1 MHYPTLTR
9 GAAAAALLF
18 LPLLMNAKEK
28 KNSNYSVFSTYRTLP
43 SNKDAMEQTRT
54 KVSTIFPGWMAAT
67 DKLNGLFTDVNGAP
81 VTIEGAD
88 LTTKSAN
95 VIARLSS
102 LGIISGEWV
111 KVKQYSSPKADY
123 VNYKQVVNGHEVAF
137 ATLKLRYTKAGTLA
151 RIEMKNFGEPG
162 ATNLK
167 VSAATAKATA
177 IKDIAGLTTSAVN
190 VDADWAW
197 FPIPHAGG
205 YTLHPAWHF
214 TAKGKIAGR
223 IPQELRGYVD
233 AVTGELLY
241 RTNDV
246 KETGFD
252 LTIKGM
258 VYKNGTLNPATL
270 EPLPDLQVAM
280 PLGGVLTTDTNGYCS
295 NPLLSLPLSP
305 DVPLAGLWSTVND
318 DPTFTTPDF
327 LTTVSVLGSVY
338 TYPTTAPSSSRHV
351 NAYYHVNRVHNFMKS
366 FWPTF
371 TGMDFSLPTNV
382 DVSSGACNAFYDG
395 TSINFYA
402 AGSGCNSFAEM
413 GDVIY
418 HEYGHGISDHFYQD
432 LTGSSI
438 QNGSLNEACS
448 DVWAMSITHNPILGQ
463 NSFTSSGGWI
473 RRYDISPQVYPLD
486 ITTPMVWDPHYTGQI
501 IAGCWW
507 DVGVN
512 LGDIHAMTQLFTD
525 VYYDLPDGVDGTEGD
540 IYRSILISTLLADD
554 VDANI
559 SNGTP
564 HYDQILSA
572 FAKHGIYL
580 EGESTLTHTEP
591 NNPAAASPIPVS
603 ASLLTTYSTY
613 LHDLTLYY
621 RVNGTGTWTPLTMTL
636 GSGVYTASIPAQP
649 TGTTVEYY
657 FAMHDALNNDNGY
670 FPVGFNPNQPAQ
682 QVTIPYQ
689 FSVGLMTAINYSFD
703 TSATGWTLGVTGDN
717 ATEGTWT
724 LGTPTPFFDPGIS
737 PFLDINGFAGND
749 HTTGH
754 GKCLMAGKGGDTA
767 TSILVTAGT
776 TTAQSPVFDLTNY
789 SKPVFEYWRWFSSE
803 FVFAEIKNDPWITQ
817 IRDAS
822 SSSNPWQ
829 TIERTYRSDQEW
841 RHKVVNI
848 RQYLPTANKVQMR
861 FVISDSV
868 LSSWSNDGQSQ
879 VTGDIDDFSLRDD
892 HSHVGVADLNAEQA
906 AIVPN
911 PADNILNITLAENN
925 AGGAIQLYDVTGRLV
940 LKTAITANN
949 NKYALNTANLTAGVY
964 TLSVITGT
972 NTQITK
978 VVVAH

>member
-1 MHYPTLTR
+1 MFYPTLTR
-9 GAAAAALLF
+9 RTAAAAMLF
-18 LPLLMNAKEK
+18 LPLFMNAKEK
-28 KNSNYSVFSTYRTLP
+28 KNSNYSVFSNFRTLP
-43 SNKDAMEQTRT
+43 SNTNAMEQTRK
-54 KVSTIFPGWMAAT
+54 KVNSLFPGWMIAS
-67 DKLNGLFTDVNGAP
+67 DKLNGLFTDINGAP
-81 VTIEGAD
+81 VAVEGAD
-88 LTTKSAN
+88 VATKSAN
-95 VIARLSS
+95 IIARLSS
-102 LGIISGEWV
+102 LGIISNEWV
-111 KVKQYSSPKADY
+111 KAKQYSAPKADY
-123 VNYKQVVNGHEVAF
+123 VNYKQVVNGHQVAF
-137 ATLKLRYTKAGTLA
+137 ATLKLRYTKAGALA
-151 RIEMKNFGEPG
+151 RIEMKNYGEPTAMQPQITAEKAKVN
-162 ATNLK
+162 AT
-167 VSAATAKATA
+167 
-177 IKDIAGLTTSAVN
+177 KDLTGLTLSAVT
-190 VDADWAW
+190 VDADWVW
-197 FPIPHAGG
+197 FPIPHEGG

-214 TAKGKIAGR
+214 SAKGKATGSV
-223 IPQELRGYVD
+223 PQELRGYVD
-233 AVTGELLY
+233 AITGELLY
-241 RTNDV
+241 RTNEV
-246 KETGFD
+246 KEGFD
-252 LTIKGM
+252 LTVKGM

-270 EPLPDLQVAM
+270 EPLPDLQMYMPAGAM
-280 PLGGVLTTDTNGYCS
+280 LTTDTNGYCS
-295 NPLLSLPLSP
+295 APLLGLPLTP
-305 DVPLAGLWSTVND
+305 DIPLAGLWSTVND
-318 DPTFTTPDF
+318 DPSFTTPEF
-327 LTTVSVLGSVY
+327 LPTITALGSVY
-338 TYPTTAPSSSRHV
+338 TYPTTAPSSNRHV

-382 DVSSGACNAFYDG
+382 DVTSGMCNAYYDG

-402 AGSGCNSFAEM
+402 AGGGCNSFAEI
-413 GDVIY
+413 GDIIY

-432 LTGSSI
+432 ITGSSI

-448 DVWAMSITHNPILGQ
+448 DVWAMSITQNPILGQ
-463 NSFTSSGGWI
+463 NSFTPYGGWI

-512 LGDIHAMTQLFTD
+512 LGSVHAMTQLFTD
-525 VYYDLPDGVDGTEGD
+525 VYFDVPDGMDGTEGD
-540 IYRSILISTLLADD
+540 IYHSILISALLADD

-580 EGESTLTHTEP
+580 EGTSTLTHTEP
-591 NNPAAASPIPVS
+591 NNPAAATAIT
-603 ASLLTTYSTY
+603 LTANLSMDYSSY
-613 LHDLTLYY
+613 FHDLTAYY
-621 RVNGTGTWTPLTMTL
+621 KVNGTGSWTAAPMTS
-636 GSGVYTASIPAQP
+636 SGGTFTGTIPAQP
-649 TGTTVEYY
+649 AGSTVEYY
-657 FAMHDALNNDNGY
+657 FAMHDALNKDNGY
-670 FPVGFNPNQPAQ
+670 FPTGFNPTQPSQ
-682 QVTIPYQ
+682 QITIPYQ
-689 FSVGLMTAINYSFD
+689 FSVGLMPTINYSFD
-703 TSATGWTLGVTGDN
+703 TSSTGWTLGTTTDN
-717 ATEGTWT
+717 ASEGMWT
-724 LGTPTPFFDPGIS
+724 LGTPMPFFDPSIS
-737 PFLDINGFAGND
+737 SILDIKGFAGND

-767 TSILVTAGT
+767 TSILVTEGT
-776 TTAQSPVFDLTNY
+776 TTAQSPIFDLTNY

-822 SSSNPWQ
+822 SPSNPWQ

-848 RQYLPTANKVQMR
+848 KQYLPTATKVQMR

-868 LSSWSNDGQSQ
+868 LSNWNNQGQSQ

-911 PADNILNITLAENN
+911 PADNVLTITLAENN
-925 AGGAIQLYDVTGRLV
+925 AGGDIQLYDVTGRLV

-949 NKYALNTANLTAGVY
+949 NKYTLNTANLTAGVY